1 MASKLK
7 EFSKCSLIFYSL
19 SEEALARNENN
30 VQLCEQLEIER
41 KKYEDMEFNQMEEA
55 AFKET
60 EREELLN
67 EIKDLDKQVEQHE
80 IQINEID
87 QQQKDLLKS
96 VRQETQILE
105 VQRKKITL
113 ELQSEKDKMRVIE
126 DKLSQFKNG
135 DFIENSDSEEDES
148 DPGLEAR

>member
-1 MASKLK
+1 MKQN
-7 EFSKCSLIFYSL
+7 FYSL

-67 EIKDLDKQVEQHE
+67 EIKELDKQVEQHE

>member
-1 MASKLK
+1 M
-7 EFSKCSLIFYSL
+7 
-19 SEEALARNENN
+19 ARNENN

>member
-1 MASKLK
+1 MKQN
-7 EFSKCSLIFYSL
+7 FYSL

>member
-1 MASKLK
+1 MAWKLK
-7 EFSKCSLIFYSL
+7 QNFYSL